1 MKYIE
6 APEEYSGN
14 ERSLFLAGGIS
25 NCPNWQSDLV
35 RLLENENI
43 LLFNPRRKSFPAN
56 DPSASKKQIEWEYKY
71 LKKADIFS
79 FWFPKETIC
88 TITLYELGKAYM
100 TNKPIF
106 VGINPRYERKLDI
119 EVQTKLARPEIE
131 IVYSLDKLAG
141 QIKDCLKN
149 FKYPDIYFIK

>member
-1 MKYIE
+1 MEYIE

-25 NCPNWQSDLV
+25 NCPNWQLGLV

-43 LLFNPRRKSFPAN
+43 LLFNPRRKSFPVN
-56 DPSASKKQIEWEYKY
+56 DSNAPKKQIEWEYKY
-71 LKKADIFS
+71 LKKAGIIS
-79 FWFPKETIC
+79 FWFPKETLC
-88 TITLYELGKAYM
+88 PITLYELGKAYM
-100 TNKPIF
+100 TNKSIF
-106 VGINPRYERKLDI
+106 VGINPGYERKLDI

-149 FKYPDIYFIK
+149 FKYPCL